1 MKAAAVLALLLLSGC
16 ATIVTRCTEASYGDE
31 LYPATQMDLEGAAYL
46 CEDQRHGGDEFHWLA
61 VLPVLDMPF
70 SLVSDTVLLPVDL
83 AVMGCRACK

>member
-1 MKAAAVLALLLLSGC
+1 MKAVMAAALLLLSGC
-16 ATIVTRCTEASYGDE
+16 ATAVMRGTEGSYGE
-31 LYPATQMDLEGAAYL
+31 TLYPATQMDLEGAAYL
-46 CEDQRHGGDEFHWLA
+46 CEDRRHGGDEFHWLA